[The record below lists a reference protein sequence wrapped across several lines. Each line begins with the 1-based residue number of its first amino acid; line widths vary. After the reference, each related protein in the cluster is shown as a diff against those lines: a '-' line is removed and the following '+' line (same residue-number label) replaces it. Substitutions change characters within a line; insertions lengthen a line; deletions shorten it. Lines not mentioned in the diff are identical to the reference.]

1 MAEKGHWFLDNPW
14 LLLALHMALFVGLFY
29 LIWGW
34 LDISRI
40 PGR

>member
-1 MAEKGHWFLDNPW
+1 MTEKGHWLLDNPW
-14 LLLALHMALFVGLFY
+14 LLLTLHVVLFVGLY

-34 LDISRI
+34 LDISRV